1 MLRLFSALSLAVE
14 GAPTIAIGAS
24 FLWGILSIIL
34 SPCHLTSIPLI
45 IGYLSNRKELSTKR
59 AFHLSIVF
67 SVGILI
73 SITVIGGITAAA
85 GRILGD
91 VGKIGN
97 YIVASVFLIF
107 GLNLTGILPLNFPG
121 QSSLKTQRKGYL
133 SVLSLGLV
141 FGLALGPCTF
151 AFMAPMLGLV
161 FSLTTKNLA
170 YGLILLSAFALG
182 HCSVII
188 AAGTS
193 TKLVQRITKWDE
205 QSKGITFIRKICGIL
220 VILGGIY
227 LVYLAYR

>member
-1 MLRLFSALSLAVE
+1 MVKLFSALSHAIE
-14 GAPTIAIGAS
+14 GAPLIAIGAS
-24 FLWGILSIIL
+24 FIWGILSIIL

-45 IGYLSNRKELSTKR
+45 IGYLSNQKELSTKK

-73 SITVIGGITAAA
+73 SIMVIGGITAAA

-97 YIVASVFLIF
+97 YIVALVFLIF
-107 GLNLTGILPLNFPG
+107 GLNLLGILPLNFPG
-121 QSSLKTQRKGYL
+121 LSSLKSQRKGYL

-151 AFMAPMLGLV
+151 AFMAPMLGIV
-161 FSLTTKNLA
+161 FSLTAKNLP
-170 YGLILLSAFALG
+170 YGVVLLSAFALG

-193 TKLVQRITKWDE
+193 TRLVQQITKWDD
-205 QSKGITFIRKICGIL
+205 QSKGITIIRKLCGIL
-220 VILGGIY
+220 VLLGGFY
-227 LVYLAYR
+227 LVYSSF

>member
-1 MLRLFSALSLAVE
+1 MVKLFTALSHAIQ
-14 GAPTIAIGAS
+14 GAPLIAIGAS
-24 FLWGILSIIL
+24 FIWGVLSIVL

-45 IGYLSNRKELSTKR
+45 IGYLSNQRELSTKK

-73 SITVIGGITAAA
+73 SIAVIGGVTAAA

-97 YIVASVFLIF
+97 YIVALVFLIF
-107 GLNLTGILPLNFPG
+107 GLNLLGFLPLNFPG
-121 QSSLKTQRKGYL
+121 LGTIKSQRKGYF

-151 AFMAPMLGLV
+151 AFMAPLLGIV
-161 FSLTTKNLA
+161 FSLTAKNLP
-170 YGLILLSAFALG
+170 YGLVLLSAFAIG
-182 HCSVII
+182 HCAVII

-193 TKLVQRITKWDE
+193 TRLVQQITKWDG
-205 QSKGITFIRKICGIL
+205 QSKGITIIRKLCGIL
-220 VILGGIY
+220 VLLGGIF
-227 LVYLAYR
+227 LVYSTF

>member
-1 MLRLFSALSLAVE
+1 MIKLFSALSHAME
-14 GAPTIAIGAS
+14 SAPLIAIGAS
-24 FLWGILSIIL
+24 FIWGIFSIIL

-45 IGYLSNRKELSTKR
+45 IGYLSNQKELSTKK

-67 SVGILI
+67 SIGILI
-73 SITVIGGITAAA
+73 SIMVIGGITAAA

-97 YIVASVFLIF
+97 YIVALVFLIF
-107 GLNLTGILPLNFPG
+107 GLNLLGILPLNFPG
-121 QSSLKTQRKGYL
+121 LSSLKSQRKGYL

-151 AFMAPMLGLV
+151 AFMAPMLGIV
-161 FSLTTKNLA
+161 FSLTAKNLP
-170 YGLILLSAFALG
+170 YGVVLLSAFAVG

-193 TKLVQRITKWDE
+193 TRLVQQITKWDE
-205 QSKGITFIRKICGIL
+205 QSKGITIIRKICGIL

-227 LVYLAYR
+227 LVYSAF

>member
-1 MLRLFSALSLAVE
+1 MTKLFSALSHALE
-14 GAPTIAIGAS
+14 GAPFIAIGAS
-24 FLWGILSIIL
+24 FIWGMLSIIL

-45 IGYLSNRKELSTKR
+45 IGYLSNQKELSTKK

-67 SVGILI
+67 SIGILT

-85 GRILGD
+85 GRIMGD

-97 YIVASVFLIF
+97 YIVALVFLMF
-107 GLNLTGILPLNFPG
+107 GLNLLGILPLNFSGPG
-121 QSSLKTQRKGYL
+121 TLKSQRKGYS

-151 AFMAPMLGLV
+151 AFMAPLLGIV
-161 FSLTTKNLA
+161 FSLTAKNLP
-170 YGLILLSAFALG
+170 YGLVLLSAFAIG

-193 TKLVQRITKWDE
+193 TRLVQQITKWDE
-205 QSKGITFIRKICGIL
+205 QSKGFTITRKICGIFVL
-220 VILGGIY
+220 LGGIY
-227 LVYLAYR
+227 LVYSTF

>member
-1 MLRLFSALSLAVE
+1 MIKLFSALSHALE
-14 GAPTIAIGAS
+14 GAPLIAIGAS

-45 IGYLSNRKELSTKR
+45 IGYLSNQKELSAKK

-73 SITVIGGITAAA
+73 SIAVIGGITAVT

-91 VGKIGN
+91 IGKFGN
-97 YIVASVFLIF
+97 YVVAAVFLIF
-107 GLNLTGILPLNFPG
+107 GLNLLGVLPLNFPG
-121 QSSLKTQRKGYL
+121 LGTMKSQRKGYF

-151 AFMAPMLGLV
+151 AFMAPMLGIV
-161 FSLTTKNLA
+161 FNLTAKNLP
-170 YGLILLSAFALG
+170 YGLVLLSAFAIG
-182 HCSVII
+182 HCAVII

-193 TKLVQRITKWDE
+193 TRLVQLITKWDE
-205 QSKGITFIRKICGIL
+205 QSKGITIIRKVCGVLIL
-220 VILGGIY
+220 LGGFY
-227 LVYLAYR
+227 LVYSTF